1 MLLLHAVAERFIRD
15 DAPMLLLMPAVFIAA
30 HVGGLGPGLL
40 ATVLSVLAG
49 GYLILDPSVAAD
61 QARIILFGLIGVL
74 ISLLSE
80 KALRLQRQQ
89 RAVLAEREAGEQ
101 SLRES
106 QESMQTV
113 FDGTYDAI
121 VIHTADGRILDVN
134 ETFLRMH
141 GMTREQALRLSIAD
155 LSSPSESMDVALS
168 IWARVMADEP
178 QLFEW
183 TGKRFHDGADFIV
196 EIFLR
201 RLRMRGQDV
210 VLANL
215 RDITRRKQTEAAE
228 RRRSASLKLLAD
240 SATRLMLEDRPERI
254 VKGLYDELAA
264 HLGLD
269 VWFNFM
275 VTEDGERLRLN
286 GCAGINE
293 ETSRQVQYLDFG
305 VAVCGMVAQRAE
317 RMVVEDVQQSA
328 DPQTEL
334 IRSLGICA
342 YACHPL
348 MARGKLI
355 GTLSFGARN
364 RDRFSG
370 EELDFLQAACDQIAM
385 ALERRRLMDELAAA
399 KLSAERARAE
409 AEEASRAKDHFLAV
423 LSHELR
429 TPLTPVLASVW
440 MLQTDGGRFDAD
452 TREHLEM
459 IRRNV
464 ELEARLIDDLLD
476 MTRIARG
483 KVELERRPVEVCEVI
498 RRAVEVCRPDIEA
511 RGLCFGVQIGS
522 CAPYMVEADMARLQ
536 QVFWNLLKNAI
547 KFTPDGGRIAI
558 RCRNNK
564 DAHVVVEVEDSGAGI
579 EPAALSRIFNAFEQA
594 GPAIMRQF
602 GGLGLGLAISRTLV
616 ELHGGTIEA
625 HSDGKGRGAIFRVRL
640 PLMSAD
646 ATKGRGESGGQ
657 VEKETMGYRDI
668 ETNGRASLRI
678 LLVEDH
684 ADTARMMSRLLAAG
698 GHEVEIAGT
707 VAAALDMAGSGS
719 FDLLLSDLGLP
730 DASGHDLLRM
740 LRQRGVSLPAIALS
754 GYGLEEDLRRSD
766 AAGFAAHLTKPINL
780 QRLHET
786 IERVAGN
793 GAAAGH

>member
-1 MLLLHAVAERFIRD
+1 MLLLHAVVERFIGD
-15 DAPMLLLMPAVFIAA
+15 DAPLLLLMPAVFISA

-40 ATVLSVLAG
+40 ATALSVLAG
-49 GYLILDPSVAAD
+49 GYSVLDPSVAGD
-61 QARIILFGLIGVL
+61 QVRILVFGLVGVL

-80 KALRLQRQQ
+80 KALRLQRHQQ
-89 RAVLAEREAGEQ
+89 AVLAEREAGEQ
-101 SLRES
+101 SLLES
-106 QESMQTV
+106 QEAMQTV
-113 FDGTYDAI
+113 FDGNYDAI
-121 VIHTADGRILDVN
+121 VVHTAEGQILDVN
-134 ETFLRMH
+134 KTFLRMH
-141 GMTREQALRLSIAD
+141 GMTREQAMRLSIAD
-155 LSSPSESMDVALS
+155 LSSASESMEVALS

-183 TGKRFHDGADFIV
+183 TGKRFHNGADFIV
-196 EIFLR
+196 EVFLR
-201 RLRMRGQDV
+201 RVRMRGQDV

-215 RDITRRKQTEAAE
+215 RDITQRKQTEAAE

-254 VKGLYDELAA
+254 VKSLYGELAA

-275 VTEDGERLRLN
+275 VTEDGKRLRLN
-286 GCAGINE
+286 GCAGVDE
-293 ETSRQVQYLDFG
+293 ETCRRAQYLDFG
-305 VAVCGMVAQRAE
+305 VAVCGTVAQRVE
-317 RMVVEDVQQSA
+317 RIVVEDVQQSG

-334 IRSLGICA
+334 IRSLGIRA
-342 YACHPL
+342 FACHPL
-348 MARGKLI
+348 LAREKLI
-355 GTLSFGARN
+355 GTLLFGARN

-399 KLSAERARAE
+399 KLSAERAKGE

-429 TPLTPVLASVW
+429 TPLTPVLASVC
-440 MLQTDGGRFDAD
+440 MLQADDERFDAD

-483 KVELERRPVEVCEVI
+483 KVDLERRPVEVCEVI

-511 RGLCFGVQIGS
+511 RRLCFGMQIGS

-547 KFTPDGGRIAI
+547 KFTPAGGRIGI
-558 RCRNNK
+558 RCRN
-564 DAHVVVEVEDSGAGI
+564 DADGHVVVEVEDSGTGI
-579 EPAALSRIFNAFEQA
+579 EPEALSRIFNAFEQA
-594 GPAIMRQF
+594 DPAVMRQF

-625 HSDGKGRGAIFRVRL
+625 HSDGKGKGALFRVRL
-640 PLMSAD
+640 PLMSEEAM
-646 ATKGRGESGGQ
+646 KSRGESGGRM
-657 VEKETMGYRDI
+657 EKETMGYRDI
-668 ETNGRASLRI
+668 GTNGQASLRI

-698 GHEVEIAGT
+698 GHEVEMAGT
-707 VAAALDMAGSGS
+707 VAAALDMAGSRS

-780 QRLHET
+780 QRLHAT

-793 GAAAGH
+793 GTVAAH